1 MTKEDYRFEVYK
13 DYEHDVYVVKYF
25 DFDNVIGSGDT
36 VDEAIAEARR
46 NLDVYLSYC
55 NDNNI
60 KIPKPS
66 VHKDID
72 HSGKVTLRMSKSLHK
87 LVDERAKKEGI
98 SINLLLNEAVN
109 TYITGL
115 SVQDLLIN
123 NSINCNH
130 SYNYK
135 NEKYKE
141 SYLCENEEKRYYKSN
156 NDKK

>member
-1 MTKEDYRFEVYK
+1 MNKEYRFEVYK

-36 VDEAIAEARR
+36 VIEAIEESRGNLEAF
-46 NLDVYLSYC
+46 LQYC
-55 NDNNI
+55 KKNNI
-60 KIPKPS
+60 KVPEPS
-66 VHKDID
+66 IHEELDY
-72 HSGKVTLRMSKSLHK
+72 SGKVTLRMSKSLHK

-109 TYITGL
+109 AYITRL

-141 SYLCENEEKRYYKSN
+141 SYLCENKEKRYYKSN